1 MTQNENPPASQASWV
16 GFLLPP
22 LVALAAGFL
31 WIAAGRDDSRAG
43 PGSVRRALKPD
54 GVYYV
59 YISQIELFPTNQD
72 NEPWDTGSTASPDIR
87 NRVVWQGNTIYESD
101 TNENALIA
109 EWSGVNEGT
118 LDKLLGEKMIRAG
131 QVRVLKDG
139 KLTIHVEDVDVLT
152 PNDPAGTVELKLM
165 DLHAGINDLSFEKT
179 RHLGIKRILI
189 KLVSRDQPLKD
200 IIGKLR

>member
-1 MTQNENPPASQASWV
+1 M
-16 GFLLPP
+16 
-22 LVALAAGFL
+22 
-31 WIAAGRDDSRAG
+31 
-43 PGSVRRALKPD
+43 
-54 GVYYV
+54 
-59 YISQIELFPTNQD
+59 
-72 NEPWDTGSTASPDIR
+72 
-87 NRVVWQGNTIYESD
+87 WQGYTIYESD
-101 TNENALIA
+101 TNQDALIA
-109 EWSGVNEGT
+109 EWPGVNEGT

-131 QVRVLKDG
+131 QVRALKDG

-189 KLVSRDQPLKD
+189 KLVSRDQPLEA